1 MCERTAA
8 KQKLEKVAAGMRA
21 HADHFGNRQNV
32 EQTGVNMMDMDFEA
46 FKALIAEIMTQGYD
60 RETAGRYAGLI
71 GHTPMSDARGNIV
84 LEY

>member
-1 MCERTAA
+1 MAECLRTVTRRTPLGDGESEW
-8 KQKLEKVAAGMRA
+8 QE
-21 HADHFGNRQNV
+21 
-32 EQTGVNMMDMDFEA
+32 MDMDFEA